1 MSQNHL
7 TVIHGLLTHLDT
19 CLTEAQKSG
28 DEERRAL
35 EADEDEESSPT
46 SLGPTYSKS
55 TKLTLESLDQT
66 QINYELLCLLM
77 ERICIHD
84 RQLIEQ
90 YPGAVLVFMPS
101 LEGIRKFVDM
111 LEAHPVFGSDAFQ
124 IYPLHSTVSSEN
136 QGRVFNVPPPGIRKI
151 VVATNIAETGITIP
165 DCTVVVDVGKHRE
178 MRYDEKR
185 QISRLL
191 ETYVAK
197 SNAMQRRG
205 RAGRVQ
211 AGICFHMFTKFRFE
225 NQVLCPRFLLMLR
238 AYPP

>member
-1 MSQNHL
+1 MKLFS
-7 TVIHGLLTHLDT
+7 
-19 CLTEAQKSG
+19 EAQKNG

-35 EADEDEESSPT
+35 EAAEDEDDNSTT
-46 SLGPTYSKS
+46 SLGSGYSKA
-55 TKLTLESLDQT
+55 TRQTLELLDQS

-84 RQLIEQ
+84 RQLIQ
-90 YPGAVLVFMPS
+90 DYPGAVLVFMPS
-101 LEGIRKFVDM
+101 LEGIRKCVDM
-111 LEAHPVFGSDAFQ
+111 LEAHPVFGTEAFQ
-124 IYPLHSTVSSEN
+124 VFPLHSTVSSEN
-136 QGRVFNVPPPGIRKI
+136 QSRVFNVPPSGVRKI

-165 DCTVVVDVGKHRE
+165 DCTVVIDVGKHRE

-211 AGICFHMFTKFRFE
+211 AGICFHMFTKYRFE
-225 NQVLCPRFLLMLR
+225 NQVRTSTSFLRLLQSDSPR
-238 AYPP
+238 